1 MSKDNNVDEDF
12 LTEDPEISSQKIVLL
27 SFLSPEKILAQKD
40 IFMFGKFL
48 DDYAVQWKTTKLEAW
63 MAQQFQAI
71 NTKLEGIA
79 GSLDKLDLSGA
90 AVDVRNNLVRVD
102 RFVEEFQQYVRKN
115 TVEITESELKK
126 EYEDFTSK
134 NSTQL
139 EEEYFK
145 LNDFHTTIRGIKVRG
160 VFPSEAEATIKAKR
174 LQKSDPS
181 FNIYMG
187 YVGKWMAWEPDPNKV
202 KDQEYANDELN
213 TLMKKYREN
222 EDARDTFYTEQK
234 NRKVAAVKSRSVED
248 AESVAGVTSNTTA
261 DATVSLKAEPEGTQV
276 ETQGSPFSG
285 GSAQYDGMFSGPADL
300 VIQRKM
306 QAKAADAKEAD
317 ADADAKEADAD
328 ADAKESV

>member
-248 AESVAGVTSNTTA
+248 AESVAGVTSNATA

-276 ETQGSPFSG
+276 ETQGSPFQ

-306 QAKAADAKEAD
+306 QAKAADAKES
-317 ADADAKEADAD
+317 DAKD

>member
-40 IFMFGKFL
+40 VFMFGKFL

-71 NTKLEGIA
+71 NTKLENIA
-79 GSLDKLDLSGA
+79 GSLDKIDLSGA

-115 TVEITESELKK
+115 TVEITNSELKK

-174 LQKSDPS
+174 LQKSDPT

-222 EDARDTFYTEQK
+222 EDARDSFYTEQK

-248 AESVAGVTSNTTA
+248 VDTVAGVTASA
-261 DATVSLKAEPEGTQV
+261 DAPETVSLQAEG
-276 ETQGSPFSG
+276 GSPQVAPLQGGSPQVPFG

-306 QAKAADAKEAD
+306 QAEAKD
-317 ADADAKEADAD
+317 
-328 ADAKESV
+328 V

>member
-40 IFMFGKFL
+40 VFMFGKFL

-115 TVEITESELKK
+115 TVEIAESELKK

-145 LNDFHTTIRGIKVRG
+145 MNDFHTTIRGIKVRG

-174 LQKSDPS
+174 LQKADPS

-213 TLMKKYREN
+213 TLMMKYREN

-248 AESVAGVTSNTTA
+248 AESVAGVTSNA
-261 DATVSLKAEPEGTQV
+261 ASEPTVSLQAEPEGVQAA
-276 ETQGSPFSG
+276 EAQAQGSPFAG

-306 QAKAADAKEAD
+306 QAKNADAKEAD
-317 ADADAKEADAD
+317 AE
-328 ADAKESV
+328 AKESV

>member
-1 MSKDNNVDEDF
+1 MDEDF

-40 IFMFGKFL
+40 VFMFGKFL

-71 NTKLEGIA
+71 NTKLENLA
-79 GSLDKLDLSGA
+79 GSLDKIDLSGA

-115 TVEITESELKK
+115 TAEIANSELKK

-174 LQKSDPS
+174 LQKSDPT

-248 AESVAGVTSNTTA
+248 ADSVAGVVANT
-261 DATVSLKAEPEGTQV
+261 DAPETVSLQPEGQAEPKAELQSPFQG
-276 ETQGSPFSG
+276 GSPQVAPFQG

-306 QAKAADAKEAD
+306 QAKDAADAD
-317 ADADAKEADAD
+317 
-328 ADAKESV
+328 V

>member
-40 IFMFGKFL
+40 VFMFGKFL

-71 NTKLEGIA
+71 NTKLENLA
-79 GSLDKLDLSGA
+79 GRLTDLSGA

-115 TVEITESELKK
+115 TAEIANSELKK

-174 LQKSDPS
+174 LQKSDPT

-248 AESVAGVTSNTTA
+248 ADTVAGVVS
-261 DATVSLKAEPEGTQV
+261 DAAAPTVSLQPEPQAEPKAESQ
-276 ETQGSPFSG
+276 SPFQG

-306 QAKAADAKEAD
+306 QKEAETDAKD
-317 ADADAKEADAD
+317 
-328 ADAKESV
+328 V

>member
-1 MSKDNNVDEDF
+1 MDEDF

-48 DDYAVQWKTTKLEAW
+48 DDYAVQWKTTKLESW

-248 AESVAGVTSNTTA
+248 AESVAGVTSNATA

-276 ETQGSPFSG
+276 ETQGSPFSGGSPQVAPFGG

-306 QAKAADAKEAD
+306 QAKAADAKESD
-317 ADADAKEADAD
+317 AMD

>member
-40 IFMFGKFL
+40 VFMFGKFL

-71 NTKLEGIA
+71 NTKLENLA
-79 GSLDKLDLSGA
+79 GRLTDLSGA

-115 TVEITESELKK
+115 TAEIANSELKK

-174 LQKSDPS
+174 LQKSDPT

-248 AESVAGVTSNTTA
+248 ADTVAGVVSANA
-261 DATVSLKAEPEGTQV
+261 DADAVPEPTVSLQTESQA
-276 ETQGSPFSG
+276 PFQG

-306 QAKAADAKEAD
+306 QAKD
-317 ADADAKEADAD
+317 AD
-328 ADAKESV
+328 V

>member
-40 IFMFGKFL
+40 VFMFGKFL

-71 NTKLEGIA
+71 NTKLENIA
-79 GSLDKLDLSGA
+79 GSLDKIDLSGA

-115 TVEITESELKK
+115 TAEITNSELKK

-174 LQKSDPS
+174 LQKSDPT

-248 AESVAGVTSNTTA
+248 TDTVAGVVSA
-261 DATVSLKAEPEGTQV
+261 DAAETVRLQAAPFEGGSPQV
-276 ETQGSPFSG
+276 APLQGS
-285 GSAQYDGMFSGPADL
+285 SAQYDGMFSGPADL

-306 QAKAADAKEAD
+306 QKDAEAEAKGDVKD
-317 ADADAKEADAD
+317 
-328 ADAKESV
+328 V